1 MAYWFE
7 DPMLKALLP
16 LATASGI
23 RGLSSSFSTPNLF
36 MGANVLPE
44 GPGLLPG
51 TGDILAKQCE
61 KKRCFVVTDEFGK
74 KFMPK
79 ITKFLEAAGFT
90 SEVWAKAEPEAPL
103 ENVRECGDAM
113 TKFEPDLIMAVGGGS
128 VIDGAKAAWIHY
140 ERPDIE
146 DLGMLSPLAPLNLRN
161 KAILAAV
168 PTTAGTGSEC
178 TGAAVLHDHS
188 THRKIPISSG
198 ELLPDYAIL
207 APELTLSM
215 PPKLT
220 AGTGLDVLAHSMD
233 AVCSATASEL
243 TDAIGLVA
251 IDMVFKFLPRAYEN
265 GKEHE
270 ARMMML
276 KAAAYAGISFGNS
289 GAALTHSF
297 GHAVGSIFNCHHGL
311 MVGMFIPYC
320 FQFYSKVG
328 DKHIDIAHKLRIE
341 GKTSEESLANV
352 VQEVRALF
360 KKLDVPLSLKELGI
374 PEDQFKKEMEK
385 LVLYSI
391 EDIDTFFSPRPITA
405 AQTEQLLNYAYD
417 GKDVDF

>member
-7 DPMLKALLP
+7 DPALKALLP
-16 LATASGI
+16 LATASGV
-23 RGLSSSFSTPNLF
+23 RGLMSAFSTPSIF

-51 TGDILAKQCE
+51 PGDVLAKNCPQ
-61 KKRCFVVTDEFGK
+61 KKCFVVTDEFGN

-79 ITKFLEAAGFT
+79 ITRFLAASGFT
-90 SEVWAKAEPEAPL
+90 SEVWAKAEPEAPI
-103 ENVRECGDAM
+103 ENVKECGDAM
-113 TKFEPDLIMAVGGGS
+113 TQFEPDLIMAVGGGS
-128 VIDGAKAAWIHY
+128 VIDGAKGAWIHY
-140 ERPDIE
+140 ERPDVTE
-146 DLGMLSPLAPLNLRN
+146 LAMLSPLVPLNLRE
-161 KAILAAV
+161 KAIFAAV

-233 AVCSATASEL
+233 AVCSGTASEL
-243 TDAIGLVA
+243 TDSIGLVA
-251 IDMVFKFLPRAYEN
+251 IDMVFKFLPRAYDN

-297 GHAVGSIFNCHHGL
+297 GHAVGALFNYHHGL

-320 FQFYSKVG
+320 LQFYSKIA
-328 DKHIDIAHKLRIE
+328 DKHVEIARKLRIE
-341 GKTSEESLANV
+341 GGTSQESLTNV
-352 VQEVRALF
+352 VREVRALF
-360 KKLDVPLSLKELGI
+360 KKLDIPLSLKELGV
-374 PEDQFKKEMEK
+374 PQDKFKKEMERM
-385 LVLYSI
+385 VLYSY
-391 EDIDTFFSPRPITA
+391 EDIDTVFSPRPITP
-405 AQTEQLLNYAYD
+405 AQMEQLLNCAYE

>member
-7 DPMLKALLP
+7 DPALKALLP
-16 LATASGI
+16 LATAAGI
-23 RGLSSSFSTPNLF
+23 RGLMSSFSTPQMF

-51 TGDILAKQCE
+51 PGDVMAKNCPN
-61 KKRCFVVTDEFGK
+61 KRCFVVTDEFGS

-79 ITKFLEAAGFT
+79 ITKFLGASGFT
-90 SEVWAKAEPEAPL
+90 SEIWAKAEPEAPI

-128 VIDGAKAAWIHY
+128 VIDGAKGAWIHY
-140 ERPDIE
+140 ERPDVE
-146 DLGMLSPLAPLNLRN
+146 DLGMLSPLQPLNIRK

-178 TGAAVLHDHS
+178 TGAAVLHDHAA
-188 THRKIPISSG
+188 HRKIPIASG

-207 APELTLSM
+207 SPELTISM

-233 AVCSATASEL
+233 SVCSGPASEL

-251 IDMVFKFLPRAYEN
+251 IDMVFKFLPRAYNN

-270 ARMMML
+270 ARSMMM
-276 KAAAYAGISFGNS
+276 KAAAYAGISFGNA

-297 GHAVGSIFNCHHGL
+297 GHAVGSIFNYHHGL

-320 FQFYSKVG
+320 LQFYSKVA
-328 DKHIDIAHKLRIE
+328 DKHVDIAHKLRVE
-341 GKTSEESLANV
+341 GKTSQESLANV
-352 VQEVRALF
+352 VNEVRSLF
-360 KKLDVPLSLKELGI
+360 RKLDVPLSMKELGI
-374 PEDQFKKEMEK
+374 PEDKYRKEMEK
-385 LVLYSI
+385 MVLYSY
-391 EDIDTFFSPRPITA
+391 EDIDTFFSPRPITP
-405 AQTEQLLNYAYD
+405 AQMEQLLNYAYD